1 MLSREDILGA
11 DDLERELVYVPE
23 WQGEVFVRC
32 LTGAERDRFEAD
44 MLSDPEEDSRKR
56 FYNLRARLVVLSVCD
71 DKGMPLF
78 MLNDVDSLS
87 RKSAKVLDRLFTVA
101 QRLSGMT
108 KEDVDT
114 LTKNSAS
121 VPSDGSGSDLP
132 SV

>member
-11 DDLERELVYVPE
+11 DDLQREVVHCEE
-23 WQGEVFVRC
+23 WGGDVHVRC

-71 DKGMPLF
+71 VKGMPLF
-78 MLNDVDSLS
+78 MLNDVDALS
-87 RKSAKVLDRLFTVA
+87 RKSAKVLDRLFSVA

-114 LTKNSAS
+114 LTKNF
-121 VPSDGSGSDLP
+121 VPTQGDASGSDSP
-132 SV
+132 